1 MDLTYMPHIGDS
13 VELIRIPGLYG
24 VVCDITFRN
33 IVRVCWFYTTRL
45 QYDLTATSEFTYRG
59 ESCPLSQFLP
69 MYRDYRRT
77 CR

>member
-1 MDLTYMPHIGDS
+1 MDLTYMPCIGDC
-13 VELIRIPGLYG
+13 VEHIRIPCLYG
-24 VVCDITFRN
+24 VIIDVTFRN
-33 IVRVCWFYTTRL
+33 IVRIRWFYKTDP
-45 QYDLTATSEFTYRG
+45 QYDLTSTSDFTYRG